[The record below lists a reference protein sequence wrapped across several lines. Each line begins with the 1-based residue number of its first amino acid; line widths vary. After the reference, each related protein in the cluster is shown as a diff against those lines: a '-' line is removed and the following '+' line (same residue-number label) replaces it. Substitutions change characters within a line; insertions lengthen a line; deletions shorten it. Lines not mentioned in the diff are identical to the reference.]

1 VTSPELSADPISE
14 SRLVNEL
21 LLESVEVLLVEVL
34 LVELVLSLELSRLV
48 SES

>member
-1 VTSPELSADPISE
+1 MTLPEPRADPISE

-21 LLESVEVLLVEVL
+21 LLELVEVL
-34 LVELVLSLELSRLV
+34 LVELLLVLSLESRRLV